1 MQLSSDAGDEDCGAL
16 SFFTYWRV
24 AHVLMLFKV
33 CIQVLKSTGTTSK
46 FSKNANA
53 KSYNK
58 NLHSVT

>member
-1 MQLSSDAGDEDCGAL
+1 MLVMETGAL

-24 AHVLMLFKV
+24 AQVLILLKV